1 MTEAVN
7 YKFAKGDEVK
17 DVITGFKGIVISQTS
32 WFNGCVRYIVQSQ
45 KLGKDND
52 PDKGNAFDEAQLEL
66 VKGKKVKAPAIES
79 ATVKS
84 PGGPR
89 NDQFS
94 PVRETP
100 RR

>member
-17 DVITGFKGIVISQTS
+17 DIITGFKGIVISQTS
-32 WFNGCVRYIVQSQ
+32 WFNGCVRYLVQSQ

-52 PDKGNAFDEAQLEL
+52 PEKGAAFDEAQLEL
-66 VKGKKVKAPAIES
+66 VKGKKVKTPTAEPVA
-79 ATVKS
+79 AKS

-94 PVRETP
+94 PVRDIS